1 MTPAGSSGRGPGVA
15 FPPPLLF
22 VAGYA
27 LGWLIGR
34 IRPIG
39 AGAAP
44 TPVLEVAG
52 AIVAGAG
59 LAIAAWAM
67 STFMLSGTAIMP
79 NQPAS
84 TLVVHGPYR
93 YSRNPMYVALTLL
106 YVGLVLVTRTW
117 WALPLLPVVLVVLY
131 RTVIVREERYLGTE
145 FGGAYTDYSR
155 RVRRWI

>member
-1 MTPAGSSGRGPGVA
+1 MTAGASGRGPGVA

-27 LGWLIGR
+27 LGWWIGR
-34 IRPIG
+34 ISPIG

-44 TPVLEVAG
+44 IPVLEVAG

-67 STFMLSGTAIMP
+67 STFALSGTAIMP

-117 WALPLLPVVLVVLY
+117 WALPLLPVVLVLLFK
-131 RTVIVREERYLGTE
+131 TVIAREERYLGTE
-145 FGGAYTDYSR
+145 FGEAYTDYTR

>member
-1 MTPAGSSGRGPGVA
+1 
-15 FPPPLLF
+15 LLF

-34 IRPIG
+34 VWPIG
-39 AGAAP
+39 AGVAP
-44 TPVLEVAG
+44 TPVLEVTG

-67 STFMLSGTAIMP
+67 STFVLSGTTIMP

-93 YSRNPMYVALTLL
+93 YSRNPMYVSLTLL
-106 YVGLVLVTRTW
+106 YVGLVLITRTW
-117 WALPLLPVVLVVLY
+117 WALPLLPVVLVMLY
-131 RTVIVREERYLGTE
+131 HAVVAREERYLGTE
-145 FGGAYTDYSR
+145 FGEAYTDYTR